1 MRACYEK
8 LFAPINN
15 EDSDNST
22 LSCILEKVF
31 PTGNKILEVQ
41 IAFVIAICTTLLDPR
56 NEHINVKESIVRCKI
71 DHYLVGFCNFLY
83 WYLLNWLI
91 YLIFTDLFY
100 ILKNKL
106 KNKETL
112 QPYDDGVSEES
123 EEEETEELRGGPC
136 DQWLLVNI

>member
-1 MRACYEK
+1 LEWKRKPEVRACYEK

-31 PTGNKILEVQ
+31 STDNKIPEAQ

-56 NEHINVKESIVRCKI
+56 NEHINAKESIVRRKI

-83 WYLLNWLI
+83 WYLLN
-91 YLIFTDLFY
+91 
-100 ILKNKL
+100 
-106 KNKETL
+106 
-112 QPYDDGVSEES
+112 
-123 EEEETEELRGGPC
+123 
-136 DQWLLVNI
+136 

>member
-1 MRACYEK
+1 MRACYKK
-8 LFAPINN
+8 LFAHK
-15 EDSDNST
+15 DSDNST

-31 PTGNKILEVQ
+31 STGNKIPEVQ

-56 NEHINVKESIVRCKI
+56 NEHINAKESIVRRKI

-123 EEEETEELRGGPC
+123 EEEETEELRGGLC

>member
-1 MRACYEK
+1 MAKIILFWPELKNLHFITYPGIKHEGIFSKGGILGRA
-8 LFAPINN
+8 IW
-15 EDSDNST
+15 
-22 LSCILEKVF
+22 
-31 PTGNKILEVQ
+31 
-41 IAFVIAICTTLLDPR
+41 
-56 NEHINVKESIVRCKI
+56 
-71 DHYLVGFCNFLY
+71 YLVGFCNFLY